1 MNQDPDHAYILAQQ
15 QRNMQAMSHE
25 QMQDRALQ
33 QAIGMQNAAQSYP
46 GGDALRNMWPAD
58 ERPQEPEPPRS
69 LLSRLAA
76 WWRA

>member
-1 MNQDPDHAYILAQQ
+1 MNQDPDNAYILAQQ
-15 QRNMQAMSHE
+15 RNIAAMTPE
-25 QMQDRALQ
+25 QMKARELQ
-33 QAIGMQNAAQSYP
+33 MAIGMQNAAQSYP